1 MTYDAT
7 LTPEA
12 RADALL
18 RTMTVEEKAQQVT
31 GLMPIGLLGVDGLV
45 QAQAERLLGTGIGHI
60 APLGM
65 LSHRTPANLAKAVN
79 EIQRFLVTRTR
90 LGIPALFH
98 VEALNGVVSP
108 GLTTFPTAIGLA
120 ATWNPAGVAEMAD
133 VLRRQARAIGHPLV
147 LSPVMDV
154 ARDARWGR
162 VHETYG
168 EDPYLVSA
176 MSVAFVRGI
185 QGDDPRE
192 GVIATGKHFLGYAL
206 TEAGQNMARTAVGAR
221 ELYEVYTRPF
231 EAAIRLAG
239 LGAVM
244 NSYSTVDGVPVGAN
258 REILTGLLRD
268 RLGFTGTVV
277 SDYETIRHLYKR
289 LGVARDAEDAGRL
302 ALAAGL
308 DVELPVADG
317 YGPTLA
323 RAVHAGTVPVDQL
336 DQAVWRVLRDKFAL
350 GLFDRPYSDEDPVVV
365 NEVARQGVDLS
376 YRLAQQSVTLL
387 ANDGTLPLSR
397 DLRRIAVVGP
407 HADGI
412 SFAFP
417 PYTYPAA
424 LEMLRARF
432 TGERAHIPGT
442 ENITADVT
450 PEATALMRE
459 ELAGPIGTPIDD
471 YIRDAYGALS
481 LADAVRRA
489 APGARVSVVTGCGV
503 LDEEPADLPAA
514 VAAAADADVVILA
527 LGGRAG
533 WFTPRITE
541 GEGCDT
547 ANIDLPANQVALVE
561 AVAGT
566 GTPCVGIVYTG
577 RPMALTPIVGLLPA
591 LLYGYY
597 GGQHASTAMAD
608 VLFGDVN
615 PAGRLPVSIPRHSGQ
630 VPVYSGQPTGTGYRR
645 TDQDMH
651 QGYLD
656 LPSRPLF
663 PFGHGLSYTT
673 FDYTDLAVSSPEVD
687 SEGAVTVRLTV
698 RNTGPRAGDEIVQLY
713 FSDQATG
720 VTRPARELVGFTRI
734 SLDAGA
740 AATVTFTVPM
750 SQLGYVALDG
760 GFVLEPGPVQVLAGS
775 SSDDIR
781 LHGSFDVVGKVAEL
795 DGRRSFLSDVT
806 VSDTRP

>member
-1 MTYDAT
+1 MTYDDT

-18 RTMTVEEKAQQVT
+18 RTMTVEEKAQQIT
-31 GLMPIGLLGVDGLV
+31 GLMPVGLLGVDGLI
-45 QAQAERLLGTGIGHI
+45 QAQAERLLGNGIGHI

-65 LSHRTPANLAKAVN
+65 LSHRTPANLAKGVN
-79 EIQRFLVTRTR
+79 EIQRYLVTRTR

-120 ATWNPAGVAEMAD
+120 ATWNPAGVEEMAD

-206 TEAGQNMARTAVGAR
+206 TEAGQNMARTAIGAR
-221 ELYEVYTRPF
+221 ELYEVYARPF

-244 NSYSTVDGVPVGAN
+244 NSYSTIDGIPVGAN
-258 REILTGLLRD
+258 PEILTGLLRE
-268 RLGFTGTVV
+268 RLGFAGIVV

-289 LGVARDAEDAGRL
+289 LGVARDAEEAGRL

-308 DVELPVADG
+308 DVELPVSDG
-317 YGPTLA
+317 YGATLA
-323 RAVHAGTVPVDQL
+323 RAVDAGTVPAEQL

-350 GLFDRPYSDEDPVVV
+350 GLFDRPYADEDPVVV
-365 NEVARQGVDLS
+365 NGVARQGVDLS

-397 DLRRIAVVGP
+397 DLRRIAIVGP

-442 ENITADVT
+442 ENMAGDIT
-450 PEATALMRE
+450 PEAAALMRQ
-459 ELAGPIGTPIDD
+459 ELAEPIGTPIDD
-471 YIRDAYGALS
+471 YIREAYGALS
-481 LADAVRRA
+481 LAEAVRLA
-489 APGARVSVVTGCGV
+489 VPDAQVTVATGCGV
-503 LDEEPADLPAA
+503 LDEEPADIPAA

-547 ANIDLPANQVALVE
+547 ANIDLPANQVALVR

-566 GTPCVGIVYTG
+566 GTPCVGIVSTG
-577 RPMALTPIVGLLPA
+577 RPMALTPVVDLLPA

-597 GGQHASTAMAD
+597 GGQHAGTAMAD

-615 PAGRLPVSIPRHSGQ
+615 PAGRLPVSLPRHSGQ

-651 QGYLD
+651 LGYLD
-656 LPSRPLF
+656 MASGPLF

-673 FDYTDLAVSSPEVD
+673 FDYHDLTVSSPEVD
-687 SEGAVTVRLTV
+687 SEGTVTVGLTV
-698 RNTGPRAGDEIVQLY
+698 RNTGARAGDEVVQLY

-720 VTRPARELVGFTRI
+720 VTRPAQELVGFTRV
-734 SLDAGA
+734 SLAAGA
-740 AATVTFTVPM
+740 AATVAFTVPM

-760 GFVLEPGPVQVLAGS
+760 GFVLEPGPIQILAGS

-781 LHGSFDVVGKVAEL
+781 LRGSFDVVGKTAEL
-795 DGRRSFLSDVT
+795 NGRRSFLSDVT
-806 VSDTRP
+806 VSHLT

>member
-18 RTMTVEEKAQQVT
+18 RTMTVEEKAQQIT
-31 GLMPIGLLGVDGLV
+31 GLMPVGLLGVDGLV
-45 QAQAERLLGTGIGHI
+45 QTEAERRLGTGIGHI

-120 ATWNPAGVAEMAD
+120 ATWNPAGVTEMAD

-221 ELYEVYTRPF
+221 ELYEVYARPF
-231 EAAIRLAG
+231 EAAIKLAG
-239 LGAVM
+239 LAAVM

-268 RLGFTGTVV
+268 RLGFAGTVV

-289 LGVARDAEDAGRL
+289 LGVARDAEEAGRL

-350 GLFDRPYSDEDPVVV
+350 GLFDRPYADEDPVVV

-442 ENITADVT
+442 ENMAGDIT
-450 PEATALMRE
+450 PEAAALMRQ

-489 APGARVSVVTGCGV
+489 VPGAQVTVATGCGV
-503 LDEEPADLPAA
+503 LDEEPADIPAA
-514 VAAAADADVVILA
+514 VAAAAGADVVILA

-547 ANIDLPANQVALVE
+547 ADIDLPANQIALVQ

-597 GGQHASTAMAD
+597 GGQHAATAMAD
-608 VLFGDVN
+608 VLFGSVN
-615 PAGRLPVSIPRHSGQ
+615 PAGRLPISIPRHSGQ

-651 QGYLD
+651 LGYLD
-656 LPSRPLF
+656 MPSGPLF

-673 FDYTDLAVSSPEVD
+673 FDYTDLTVSFPEVD
-687 SEGAVTVRLTV
+687 SEGAVTVGLTV
-698 RNTGPRAGDEIVQLY
+698 RNTGARAGDEVVQLY

-720 VTRPARELVGFTRI
+720 VTRPAQELVGFTRL

-740 AATVTFTVPM
+740 AATVAFTVPM

-760 GFVLEPGPVQVLAGS
+760 GFVLEPGPIQILAGS

-781 LHGSFDVVGKVAEL
+781 LRGSFDVAGKVAEL
-795 DGRRSFLSDVT
+795 DSRRSFLSDVT